1 MTGELSAAYFDCF
14 AGASGDMIVGAL
26 LDLGADF
33 DSLKRGL
40 ASLKLDGFEL
50 RVERVTRCK
59 LIATKFS
66 VDLARVPQPAR
77 TLPDIE
83 ALVAGSS
90 LSEKVKARSLAAF
103 RLLAEAEA
111 EVHGTSVD
119 KVHFHE
125 VGGVDSIVDTVGAM
139 LCVESLGLQSIAA
152 SPIRLGRG
160 TVKTEHG
167 LLPVPAPATALLVRG
182 VPVFAG
188 DFDGEFLTPTGAAI
202 LRVLCG
208 SYGPL
213 PPMRIAAVGCGAG
226 SRDPAGL
233 PNALRIMTG
242 RLEAG
247 RFEAGPSGSAGASDE
262 ASRVMVVETNI
273 DDMNPQVCGY
283 VLERALTMGARDAF
297 VTPVQMKKG
306 RPGMLL
312 TVICLPED
320 LDAMTR
326 LLLTETTTLGVRY
339 YETGRRVLERTVE
352 KVLTRFGEVRVK
364 VARDGERTLHFQ
376 PEYDDCVRLATEH
389 HVPLIE
395 VQAAA
400 SAAFTALDAGGKKAG
415 DD

>member
-1 MTGELSAAYFDCF
+1 MTDEASAAYFDCF

-26 LDLGADF
+26 LDLGADR
-33 DSLKRGL
+33 DLLKRGL

-50 RVERVTRCK
+50 RVERVTRCD
-59 LIATKFS
+59 LAATKFT
-66 VDLARVPQPAR
+66 VDLARLSQPAR
-77 TLPDIE
+77 TLRDIE
-83 ALVAGSS
+83 ALVGGSS
-90 LSEKVKARSLAAF
+90 LSETVKARAMAAF

-125 VGGVDSIVDTVGAM
+125 VGAVDSIVDTVGAM
-139 LCVESLGLQSIAA
+139 LCVESLGLRRFAA
-152 SPIRLGRG
+152 SPLRLGRG
-160 TVKTEHG
+160 TVEAEHG

-202 LRVLCG
+202 LRVLCD

-226 SRDPAGL
+226 TRDPAGL
-233 PNALRIMTG
+233 PNALRV
-242 RLEAG
+242 LAG
-247 RFEAGPSGSAGASDE
+247 RFEAEPSRSPNASGHGGSDS
-262 ASRVMVVETNI
+262 VMVVETNI

-283 VLERALTMGARDAF
+283 VLERALAMGARDAF

-306 RPGMLL
+306 RPGILL
-312 TVICLPED
+312 TVVCLPEE

-326 LLLTETTTLGVRY
+326 LLLAETTTLGVRY
-339 YETGRRVLERTVE
+339 YETGRRVLERTIE
-352 KVLTRFGEVRVK
+352 KVVTRFGEVRVK

-376 PEYDDCVRLATEH
+376 PEYDDCVRLAGEH
-389 HVPLIE
+389 RVPLIE

-400 SAAFTALDAGGKKAG
+400 SAAFAARDADGNKAG
-415 DD
+415 DG